1 MPFCILHLETR
12 SVVRKTNAGRV
23 GHDELPEGSSGAAAA
38 VRQPGTCEGS
48 VGSSILTV
56 SNKRKF
62 RRYPLVS
69 IKASVFIATSL
80 DGFIARANGDL
91 DWLTGTDGAST
102 EQDYGYQEFMDRV
115 DTIVL
120 GRNTFEL
127 VLTFDA
133 WPYSGKKVVVLSSRP
148 NAVPPHLVDSV
159 EWLSLPPQRLVER
172 LAAQG
177 ATHLYVDGGKTIQ
190 GFLRAGPIDE
200 LTITRVPILIGTGV
214 PLFGPLSHDVRL
226 THIATRQ
233 FEGGFAQSK
242 YALRIPRDDAFRA
255 NP

>member
-1 MPFCILHLETR
+1 
-12 SVVRKTNAGRV
+12 
-23 GHDELPEGSSGAAAA
+23 
-38 VRQPGTCEGS
+38 
-48 VGSSILTV
+48 
-56 SNKRKF
+56 
-62 RRYPLVS
+62 VS

-80 DGFIARANGDL
+80 DGFIARSNGDL
-91 DWLTGTDGAST
+91 DWLTGAQSAST
-102 EQDYGYQEFMDRV
+102 EQDYGYQGFMDTV

-127 VLTFDA
+127 VLTFDS

-148 NAVPPHLVDSV
+148 DAVPPHLVDDV

-177 ATHLYVDGGKTIQ
+177 VTHLYVDGGKTIQ
-190 GFLRAGPIDE
+190 GFMRAGLIDE

-214 PLFGPLSHDVRL
+214 PLFGPLNHDVRL

-233 FEGGFAQSK
+233 FESGFVQSK
-242 YALRIPRDDAFRA
+242 YRVADTL
-255 NP
+255 